1 MTVFEYL
8 TIAVIVVLG
17 TAATL
22 AIYLGLLNWM
32 GGFHV
37 VHCDACHHLTFSSQN
52 KPSHSCPHC
61 AHPVLLHPLYA
72 ASHRGQPVRVLA
84 DPLKY

>member
-1 MTVFEYL
+1 MTVYEIL

-17 TAATL
+17 SAATV

-32 GGFHV
+32 GGFHM
-37 VHCDACHHLTFSSQN
+37 VHCKACRHLTGASANEPQM
-52 KPSHSCPHC
+52 SCPHC
-61 AHPVLLHPLYA
+61 RHPVLLHPLYA
-72 ASHRGQPVRVLA
+72 ANHPGARVRVRA